1 MPVEKSE
8 KISNVKKEIVAE
20 LLTKA
25 GARCSFNGC
34 NEYLLR
40 DSLTLHEYNA
50 SNIAHIVAKKKNG
63 PRGDSDLPISD
74 RNKIE
79 NLMLV
84 CRKHHGLIDNKKLEK
99 KYPVNLL
106 KKYKKEHEERIFRLT
121 GLSPERKTKVITFK
135 FKIGKELVKISN
147 EDIYESIHPY
157 YPTDNNLE
165 IDCTVGDLGT
175 KKYYECISQHIL
187 NKVEE
192 INNCEDIK
200 HISVFALAP
209 IPLLACLGN
218 HLSNKVKIELY
229 QRHRTVPETWKWP
242 KKQEESQFE
251 FKKIKQGKNKGKEA
265 ALILELSGFI
275 DLTDI
280 PQKIADKFSIYKIS
294 LKQENPSPTF
304 LKSRKTLN
312 NFKDIYQTAIR
323 KINKDEKAKVIH
335 LFPATPAPIAV
346 LCGRELLKKIDPE
359 ILIYDNNK
367 SKGGFYKVLKINK

>member
-1 MPVEKSE
+1 MPVKKSE

-50 SNIAHIVAKKKNG
+50 SNVAHIVAKKKNG
-63 PRGDSDLPISD
+63 PRGKDDMPLSE
-74 RNKIE
+74 RNKID

-99 KYPVNLL
+99 KYPISLL
-106 KKYKKEHEERIFRLT
+106 KKYKKEHEDRIIRLT

-135 FKIGKELVKISN
+135 YIIGKESVKIDN

-157 YPTDNNLE
+157 YPMENSLE
-165 IDCTVGDLGT
+165 INCTVGDIGT
-175 KKYYECISQHIL
+175 KKYYECIAEDIK
-187 NKVEE
+187 NKVGDIFNNEE
-192 INNCEDIK
+192 IN
-200 HISVFALAP
+200 HVSVFALAP

-218 HLSNKVKIELY
+218 NLSNKVKIELY
-229 QRHRTVPETWKWP
+229 QRHRTVPEAWKWP
-242 KKQEESQFE
+242 TGQKESQFE
-251 FKKIKQGKNKGKEA
+251 FKKIKEGKNKGKGV

-280 PQKIADKFSIYKIS
+280 PSKITNEFSVYKIS
-294 LKQENPSPTF
+294 LKQENPVPTF

-323 KINKDEKAKVIH
+323 KINKEEKVKAIH
-335 LFPATPAPIAV
+335 LFPAIPAPIAV

-359 ILIYDNNK
+359 IIIYDNNK
-367 SKGGFYKVLKINK
+367 NKGGFYQVLKINK